1 MIKGIR
7 DVSIAV
13 HDLDVAMEDFKAK
26 LGLEPRYI
34 QEEGRPPVQVRTAL
48 YSLGGAGLSLMASS
62 EEGSPIDRFLKR
74 RGEGLFSVTVEVE
87 DIKAAVAEMRARGVD
102 FVLDEPIEMHPF
114 KSHDGMY
121 ARALMNFTRPHSTHG
136 VVFEVQQLV
145 R

>member
-87 DIKAAVAEMRARGVD
+87 DIKAAVAEMRA
-102 FVLDEPIEMHPF
+102 F